1 MIKKLIMAAAI
12 SSAALTT
19 SAEGYQVNTLSA
31 RQNGMGH
38 TGTAIKLGAESMIFN
53 PAGIAFIDD
62 IIDAQASV
70 TGIFAKASAICTE
83 GRFETDNTPSTPMS
97 VNLAMSVY
105 DNFKVGV
112 SFYTPYGSGI
122 NWGVSWPG
130 AVLNEKVNLAAYT
143 LQPTLAW
150 RPVKNLAIGAGVM
163 VTWGNVDL
171 DKGLVSSSSFNALM
185 AAMGIPGKTDDT
197 PASVNLN
204 GKAATT
210 VGVNAGI
217 MWDINSRWTVGAS
230 FRSKMNMKV
239 KRGVATLSYANDFTR
254 TILQERLDILDKAN
268 FEASMPCAAV
278 YNLGVSFKPTEKW
291 LLAADFQLTG
301 WNAYKELSIDF
312 LSEKLEPYDQHL
324 TKNYH
329 NSMTY
334 HIGAQYSVT
343 ERLDLRAGMMIDT
356 TPVNKKHYNPE
367 TPGMTKIEPSIGL
380 SFSPVKNFS
389 IDASRLYVAGL
400 GENNASISYD
410 DLLLGKTATF
420 TADYKVHAWNPSI
433 GLSFHF

>member
-1 MIKKLIMAAAI
+1 MAAAI
-12 SSAALTT
+12 SSAALTA

-53 PAGIAFIDD
+53 PAGIAYIND

-70 TGIFAKASAICTE
+70 TGIFAKASATCSE
-83 GRFETDNTPSTPMS
+83 GKFETDNTPSTPIS

-130 AVLNEKVNLAAYT
+130 AVLNQKVSLAAYT

-150 RPVKNLAIGAGVM
+150 RPIKNLAIGAGVM
-163 VTWGNVDL
+163 VTWGNVNL
-171 DKGLVSSSSFNALM
+171 DKGLVSASSFNAVLG
-185 AAMGIPGKTDDT
+185 AMGIAGQSDDT
-197 PASVNLN
+197 PASINLN

-210 VGVNAGI
+210 VGINAGI

-239 KRGVATLSYANDFTR
+239 KRGVATLSYASDFTR
-254 TILQERLDILDKAN
+254 SILQERLDILDKAN

-278 YNLGVSFKPTEKW
+278 YNIGVSFKPTDRW
-291 LLAADFQLTG
+291 LLAADLQLTG
-301 WNAYKELSIDF
+301 WKAYKELTVDF

-324 TKNYH
+324 TKNYR

-334 HIGAQYSVT
+334 HLGAQYSLT
-343 ERLDLRAGMMIDT
+343 DRLDLRAGMMVDT

-389 IDASRLYVAGL
+389 IDASLLYVAGL

-420 TADYKVHAWNPSI
+420 EADYKVHAWNPSI

>member
-171 DKGLVSSSSFNALM
+171 DNGLVSSSSFNALM

-389 IDASRLYVAGL
+389 IDASLLYVAGL

>member
-389 IDASRLYVAGL
+389 IDASLLYVAGL

>member
-1 MIKKLIMAAAI
+1 MAAAI

-389 IDASRLYVAGL
+389 IDAS
-400 GENNASISYD
+400 
-410 DLLLGKTATF
+410 LL
-420 TADYKVHAWNPSI
+420 
-433 GLSFHF
+433 

>member
-1 MIKKLIMAAAI
+1 MAAAI

-389 IDASRLYVAGL
+389 IDASLLYVAGL

>member
-1 MIKKLIMAAAI
+1 MIKRLIMAAAI
-12 SSAALTT
+12 SSAALTA

-53 PAGIAFIDD
+53 PAGIAYIND

-70 TGIFAKASAICTE
+70 TGIFAKASATCSE
-83 GRFETDNTPSTPMS
+83 GKFETDNTPSTPIS

-130 AVLNEKVNLAAYT
+130 AVLNQKVSLAAYT

-150 RPVKNLAIGAGVM
+150 RPIKNLAIGAGVM
-163 VTWGNVDL
+163 VTWGNVNL
-171 DKGLVSSSSFNALM
+171 DKGLVSASSFNAVLG
-185 AAMGIPGKTDDT
+185 AMGIPGQSDDT
-197 PASVNLN
+197 PASINLN

-210 VGVNAGI
+210 VGINAGI

-239 KRGVATLSYANDFTR
+239 KRGVATLSYASDFTR
-254 TILQERLDILDKAN
+254 SILQERLDILDKAN

-278 YNLGVSFKPTEKW
+278 YNFGVSFKPTDRW
-291 LLAADFQLTG
+291 LLAADLQLTG
-301 WNAYKELSIDF
+301 WKAYKELTVDF

-324 TKNYH
+324 TKKYR

-334 HIGAQYSVT
+334 HLGAQYSVT
-343 ERLDLRAGMMIDT
+343 DRLDLRAGMMIDT

-389 IDASRLYVAGL
+389 IDASLLYVAGL

-420 TADYKVHAWNPSI
+420 EADYKVHAWNPSI

>member
-356 TPVNKKHYNPE
+356 TPVNKKHYTPE

-389 IDASRLYVAGL
+389 IDASLLYVAGL

>member
-1 MIKKLIMAAAI
+1 
-12 SSAALTT
+12 
-19 SAEGYQVNTLSA
+19 
-31 RQNGMGH
+31 MGH
-38 TGTAIKLGAESMIFN
+38 TGTALKLGAESMIFN

-389 IDASRLYVAGL
+389 IDASLLYVAGL

>member
-1 MIKKLIMAAAI
+1 MAAAI
-12 SSAALTT
+12 SSAVLAA

-53 PAGIAFIDD
+53 PAGIGFIND

-70 TGIFAKASAICTE
+70 TGIFAKATATCAD
-83 GRFETDNTPSTPMS
+83 GKFETDNTPSTPMS

-130 AVLNEKVNLAAYT
+130 AVLNQKVNLAAYT
-143 LQPTLAW
+143 IQPTLAW
-150 RPVKNLAIGAGVM
+150 RPIKNLAIGAGVM
-163 VTWGNVDL
+163 VTWGNVNL
-171 DKGLVSSSSFNALM
+171 DKGLVSASSFNTVLAS
-185 AAMGIPGKTDDT
+185 MGMPAQSDDT
-197 PASVNLN
+197 PASINLN

-210 VGVNAGI
+210 VGVNAGV
-217 MWDINSRWTVGAS
+217 MWDINSQWTVGAS

-239 KRGVATLSYANDFTR
+239 KRGIAAISYASDFTR
-254 TILQERLDILDKAN
+254 AILQERLDILDKAN

-278 YNLGVSFKPTEKW
+278 YNLGVSYKPTDKW

-301 WNAYKELSIDF
+301 WSAYKELSIDF
-312 LSEKLEPYDQHL
+312 LSDKLDQYDQLL

-343 ERLDLRAGMMIDT
+343 DRLDLRAGMMVDT

-389 IDASRLYVAGL
+389 IDASLLYVAGL
-400 GENNASISYD
+400 GEDNASISYD
-410 DLLLGKTATF
+410 DLLLGRTAVF
-420 TADYKVHAWNPSI
+420 EADYKVHAWNPSI